1 MGWGFMVLE
10 LGMTTSSLSS
20 LLLSV
25 ASSPSSD
32 GDPPMEA
39 EADESSTDAVVAAVP
54 SGTDPVVSAPASAA
68 RRA

>member
-10 LGMTTSSLSS
+10 LGMTIS

-25 ASSPSSD
+25 ASLPSSD
-32 GDPPMEA
+32 EDPPVEA
-39 EADESSTDAVVAAVP
+39 EAESSSDAVVAAAVP
-54 SGTDPVVSAPASAA
+54 SGTDPVVSAPALAA

>member
-10 LGMTTSSLSS
+10 LGMTTSSSLPS

-32 GDPPMEA
+32 ADSPMEA
-39 EADESSTDAVVAAVP
+39 EAESSSDAVVP
-54 SGTDPVVSAPASAA
+54 SGTDPVVSAPALAA